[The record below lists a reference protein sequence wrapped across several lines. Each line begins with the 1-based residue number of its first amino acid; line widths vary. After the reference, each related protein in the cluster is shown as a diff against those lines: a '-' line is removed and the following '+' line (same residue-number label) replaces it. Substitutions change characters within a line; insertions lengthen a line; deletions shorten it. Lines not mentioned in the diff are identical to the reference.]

1 MQKLTLDVPG
11 VGVLWQ
17 RQMLSL
23 AVGWL
28 PSGGSFGS
36 MCLVIL
42 LLLGLQ
48 KYFSRPFTVRLPA
61 LANIFVNQHQMFSRW
76 WFKLDYTGDSH

>member
-1 MQKLTLDVPG
+1 MLKLTLDVLG
-11 VGVLWQ
+11 VQVPWQ
-17 RQMLSL
+17 RRVLSL

-28 PSGGSFGS
+28 PSGGSFCS
-36 MCLVIL
+36 MCPVIL

-48 KYFSRPFTVRLPA
+48 NCFSSSFTVMLPA
-61 LANIFVNQHQMFSRW
+61 LTNIFVNQHQMFSRW